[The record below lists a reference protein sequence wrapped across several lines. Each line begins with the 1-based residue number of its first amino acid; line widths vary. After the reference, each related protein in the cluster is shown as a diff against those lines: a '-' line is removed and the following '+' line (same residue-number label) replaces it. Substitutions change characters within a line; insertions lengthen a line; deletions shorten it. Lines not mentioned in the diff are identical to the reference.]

1 MKHVLNHTLGLVL
14 LLLAGLFMSPVLWAD
29 EGMWL
34 LGQLDK
40 RTLKEM
46 KREGLRLKPRELYN
60 PQGLSLKDAVVSF
73 GGFCSGVVVSSDG
86 LVLTNHHCGSESV
99 QFHSTEAHDY
109 LRDGF
114 VARTRAEELPNHDLY
129 VRFLCRQEDVTKR
142 VLSGVTPTMNE
153 QERSQAIDSISLA
166 ISQEISA
173 TDSTLVG
180 VVDACYSGN
189 AFLLSVYRDYS
200 DVRLVFAPPSSVGK
214 FGWDNDNWEWPRHT
228 GDFCVFRIYA
238 DSLNRPAPY
247 DPSNVPYHPQ
257 VVAPIS
263 LDGYRPGTFCMTLGY
278 PGSTERYLSSYGI
291 EQAIEGQHEAQI
303 TIRGIKQSLWKEAM
317 NRNQQLRISYA
328 AKYDQSSNYWKNSIG
343 TVRSIRK
350 LHLLEQKRAREQQLK
365 EWIRTQPAEREQLL
379 HLFTNL
385 EQYYSQTRRS
395 SRAFAYLVECFFNG
409 SELVQLAFDVLNLD
423 TEAEEHV
430 VADNLL
436 KLLRKYN
443 DYCEPL
449 DRRVTKALMTAYRE
463 RVDAEFLPPCY
474 QTIDTD
480 YQGNVDAY
488 VDSLFNQTKLTS
500 TEGLRR
506 AMENDSTYQIY
517 QDPAIGLC
525 IDLLSQM
532 FEIRSLSGDA
542 LAEIARCERQLDA
555 ALRRMDDGGHHY
567 PDANGTLRLSYGT
580 IGGYDPYDGATYDYF
595 TTPLGIFEKICN
607 HPGNPD
613 YQVQPELLDLFQ
625 QGDFGRYADRD
636 GQMHLCFLSNNDITG
651 GNSGSAMFNG
661 RGELLGLAFDG
672 NWEAMSSDLR
682 YEPRLQRTIG
692 VDVRYILFIIE
703 QYGKAAHLVE
713 EMQLISTSQG
723 R

>member
-1 MKHVLNHTLGLVL
+1 MKHVCYHTSDLVL
-14 LLLAGLFMSPVLWAD
+14 LLLAGLFLSPLVRAD

-60 PQGLSLKDAVVSF
+60 PHGSSLKDAVVSF

-86 LVLTNHHCGSESV
+86 LVLTNHHCGFESV
-99 QFHSTEAHDY
+99 QTHSTEVHDY

-114 VARTRAEELPNHDLY
+114 VARTRAEELPNRDLY
-129 VRFLCRQEDVTKR
+129 VRFLYRQEDVTNR
-142 VLSGVTPTMNE
+142 VLSGVASTMSE
-153 QERSQAIDSISLA
+153 QERSQAIDSIALL
-166 ISQEISA
+166 IGQEVAA

-189 AFLLSVYRDYS
+189 AYVLSVYRDYP

-214 FGWDNDNWEWPRHT
+214 FGWDDDNWQWPRHT

-247 DPSNVPYHPQ
+247 HPGNVPYHPQ

-278 PGSTERYLSSYGI
+278 PGSTERHLSSYGI
-291 EQAIEGQHEAQI
+291 EQAIEGQHAAQI
-303 TIRGIKQSLWKEAM
+303 AIRGIKQKLWREAM
-317 NRNQQLRISYA
+317 ERDNQLRISYA
-328 AKYDQSSNYWKNSIG
+328 AKYDQSSNYWKHSIG
-343 TVRSIRK
+343 TLRSIRK

-379 HLFTNL
+379 HLFTDL
-385 EQYYSQTRRS
+385 EQYYSQTHRTN
-395 SRAFAYLVECFFNG
+395 RAFAYLMECFFNG

-423 TEAEEHV
+423 TEGEEEV
-430 VADNLL
+430 VINNLQ
-436 KLLRKYN
+436 KLARKYK
-443 DYCEPL
+443 DYCPAL
-449 DRRVTKALMTAYRE
+449 DRQVTKALMKAYRE
-463 RVDAEFLPPCY
+463 RVEAEFLPPCY
-474 QTIDTD
+474 HTIDTD
-480 YQGNVDAY
+480 YQGNVETY
-488 VDSLFNQTKLTS
+488 VDSLFSQTKLTT

-506 AMENDSTYQIY
+506 TIENDSTYQIF

-525 IDLLSQM
+525 IDLLTQV
-532 FEIRSLSGDA
+532 FELRSLSGDH
-542 LAEIARCERQLDA
+542 LAEIARCERQLNA
-555 ALRRMDDGGHHY
+555 ALRRMDAGGRHY

-595 TTPLGIFEKICN
+595 TTPMGIFEKLCS

-625 QGDFGRYADRD
+625 QGHFGRYADRD

-692 VDVRYILFIIE
+692 VDVRYILFIIDRYA
-703 QYGKAAHLVE
+703 QATHLIE
-713 EMQLISTSQG
+713 EMQLVESNTN
-723 R
+723 